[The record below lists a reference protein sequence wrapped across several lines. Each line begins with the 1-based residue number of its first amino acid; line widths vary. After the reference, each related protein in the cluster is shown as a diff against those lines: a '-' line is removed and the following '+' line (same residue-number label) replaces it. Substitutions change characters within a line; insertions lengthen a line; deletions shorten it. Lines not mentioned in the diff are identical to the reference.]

1 MIKKLLNEISISFLS
16 FLFVINFASVSAA
29 ETFLC
34 HSRENGNPF
43 STDINSFMDSNFRGN
58 DKLEGSEMQ
67 PSSNQKRKIT
77 IGFLTSKNNWKNNS
91 ELLAAFKF
99 LKSDKNFQVKQIS
112 FDQIKNHPQILN
124 KINVLW
130 FHRPDSTNFSS
141 DEISP
146 EVDSLIKK
154 FINSGGGLFLT
165 LDAFRYINTLGFE
178 TETPQVKYEEAKD
191 EGYGRKLGLHA
202 LRSHPVFTD
211 LHGGAYIWDA
221 HKDNVARQVG
231 FFGGSVPKNGKVV
244 AVNWAYITLKDDE
257 KLAVEYEHGKGKVLA
272 VGAYTYFAPKNF
284 TRLNL
289 EKFTENC
296 LLYLAGKLKSN
307 EKPRYWNY
315 SPLKIEQ
322 FNETSPAIELPKA
335 KVWNEE
341 SNGMTLTSQFGTSKN
356 WDLGQQ
362 RILLMGKEKGGI
374 DEIWIH
380 PFMALRDYEVGIQ
393 FAYKDSIYWFN
404 DQRPEIEIRPE
415 SFTRTYR
422 FDRAFV
428 KEIIAGSIDKPE
440 AVIHYE
446 YRGLYPARLVVK
458 FKSNLRF
465 MWPYNSDALGSI
477 FYSWDD
483 GLNAFHIKN
492 QSGEFNVLVGSNRK
506 PVEKLIG
513 QFDGFTKADSVFKGI
528 STDKFQ
534 AAALEEF
541 DLGMKD
547 NLDVVI
553 AGNDEGKDAAI
564 KDYEDAMQDPE
575 NVLNKTAEYYQSFLN
590 SKLMI
595 TTPDKDFNTGY
606 RWALVGTDKFFVKTP
621 AIGNSLVA
629 GYATTARGWDG
640 AQKVSGRPGYAWYF
654 GRDGE
659 WSGMALL
666 DYGDFEKV
674 KSELKVYQK
683 YQALSGKIYHE
694 LTTSGVVHYDAA
706 DATPLYII
714 LAGKYLEW
722 SGDTNFIRQSWEH
735 IKKAIDFCFSTD
747 FNHDHLI
754 ENINVGHGWV
764 EGGALY
770 GGRTT
775 LYLAGCWAEALRE
788 AAYMAGNLNLHKE
801 EKFYT
806 KEFETVK
813 KIINKDFWNA
823 KENFFYD
830 SQMAD
835 GSYSKEKTIQVSVPI
850 YFGVIDKDKTY
861 PVLDAYSG
869 NNFSSDWG
877 TRIIGEDNPAFSP
890 NGYHL
895 GSVWPLFTG
904 WTALAEYKYDQYV
917 QGYSHIMNN
926 LLVYKNWA
934 RGYVEEVL
942 NGEVYQ
948 PSGVCDH
955 QCWSETMVLQPA
967 LAGMLGLKSDAM
979 KDELTFSPRLPFDW
993 DFINVERIKTGMHS
1007 LNFSMKRDGEKT
1019 VYSFTQANGKTLS
1032 LNFIPAF
1039 PPGTSVN
1046 KVLINGKEVKFNI
1059 EDERQSES
1067 IKLNFNLKDK
1077 AVVEVLHTGGIG
1089 VLPAV
1094 AHPIPNDS
1102 SEGFR
1107 ILSAHLNVNEY
1118 SVEVQGKTGHDE
1130 ILKIYS
1136 PSDQIKSISGGE
1148 KLSYENQIY
1157 SIRVIFPES
1166 KEKYLNKTIEI
1177 KLRQ

>member
-1 MIKKLLNEISISFLS
+1 MIKNLLKGIPAVFLISLMITANAMCSQ
-16 FLFVINFASVSAA
+16 I
-29 ETFLC
+29 
-34 HSRENGNPF
+34 P
-43 STDINSFMDSNFRGN
+43 
-58 DKLEGSEMQ
+58 
-67 PSSNQKRKIT
+67 KIK
-77 IGFLTSKNNWKNNS
+77 IGFLVQKENWKNDS
-91 ELLAAFKF
+91 ELSAAFNF
-99 LKSDKNFQVKQIS
+99 LKSDKNFEVIQIS
-112 FDQIKNHPQILN
+112 FDQIKNDPKALN
-124 KINVLW
+124 GVNDLW
-130 FHRPDSTNFSS
+130 FHKSDTTEFTGNKTNKSV
-141 DEISP
+141 ISA
-146 EVDSLIKK
+146 IKK
-154 FINSGGGLFLT
+154 FVNSGGGLFLT
-165 LDAFRYINTLGFE
+165 LDAFRYINALGLE
-178 TETPQVKYEEAKD
+178 TEIPQVKYEEAKD

-202 LRSHPVFTD
+202 LRSHPIFTG

-221 HKDNVARQVG
+221 YKDNTARQVG
-231 FFGGSVPKNGKVV
+231 FFDSAVPQNGKVV

-257 KLAVEYEHGKGKVLA
+257 KLAVEYQLGKGKVIA

-284 TRLNL
+284 VKLNL

-296 LLYLAGKLKSN
+296 LLYLAGKLKSD
-307 EKPRYWNY
+307 EKPRYWSY
-315 SPLKIEQ
+315 APLKVEQ
-322 FNETSPAIELPKA
+322 FNETSPSIKLPVA
-335 KVWNEE
+335 KNWNEPANE
-341 SNGMTLTSQFGTSKN
+341 MTLTSQFGTNNN

-393 FAYKDSIYWFN
+393 FSYKDTIYWFD

-428 KEIIAGSIDKPE
+428 KEVITGSIDKPE

-446 YRGLYPARLVVK
+446 YRGLYPARLVIK

-492 QSGEFNVLVGSNRK
+492 QTDEFNIIVGASRK
-506 PVEKLIG
+506 PVVKLIG
-513 QFDGFTKADSVFKGI
+513 QFDGFVKVDSIFKGI
-528 STDKFQ
+528 PTDKFQ

-541 DLGMKD
+541 DLGMND
-547 NLDVVI
+547 NLDIVI
-553 AGNDEGKDAAI
+553 AGTDEGKEAAV
-564 KDYEDAMQDPE
+564 KNYEEALEDPE
-575 NVLNKTAEYYQSFLN
+575 KVFDGTADYYKNFLN

-606 RWALVGTDKFFVKTP
+606 RWALAGTDKFFVKTP
-621 AIGNSLVA
+621 GVGNSLVA

-659 WSGMALL
+659 WSGMVLS
-666 DYGDFEKV
+666 DYGDFDKV
-674 KSELKVYQK
+674 KSELETYQK
-683 YQALSGKIYHE
+683 YQALSGEIYHE

-714 LAGKYLEW
+714 LAGYYLKW
-722 SGDTNFIRQSWEH
+722 SGDINFIRQSWEH
-735 IKKAIDFCFSTD
+735 IKKAIDYCFSTD
-747 FNHDHLI
+747 FNHDHLL

-788 AAYMAGNLNLHKE
+788 AAYMAGNLNLQKE
-801 EKFYT
+801 EKYYS

-813 KIINKDFWNA
+813 RIINKDFWNS

-830 SQMAD
+830 SQMPD
-835 GSYSKEKTIQVSVPI
+835 GSYSKEKTIQVAVPI
-850 YFGVIDKDKTY
+850 YFGVIDKKKTY
-861 PVLDAYSG
+861 PVLNAYSG

-904 WTALAEYKYDQYV
+904 WTALAEYKYDRYV

-926 LLVYKNWA
+926 LLNYKNWA
-934 RGYVEEVL
+934 QGYVEEVL

-955 QCWSETMVLQPA
+955 QCWSETMMLQPA
-967 LAGMLGLKSDAM
+967 LEGMLGLNADAM
-979 KDELTFSPRLPFDW
+979 NNELTISPRLPFDW
-993 DFINVERIKTGMHS
+993 NFINVERIKTGDHS
-1007 LNFSMKRDGEKT
+1007 LNFSMKKNEDKSIYDFTQSDGELLKIN
-1019 VYSFTQANGKTLS
+1019 FTPT
-1032 LNFIPAF
+1032 F
-1039 PPGTSVN
+1039 PLGTQIS
-1046 KVLINGKEVKFNI
+1046 KVLVNGKETKFKLEN
-1059 EDERQSES
+1059 DRQSES
-1067 IKLNFNLKDK
+1067 INLNFKIENK
-1077 AVVEVLHTGGIG
+1077 AQVEIFHSGGIG

-1094 AHPIPNDS
+1094 AHPIPGDS

-1107 ILSAHLNVNEY
+1107 ILSSSLSGNIY
-1118 SVEVQGKTGHDE
+1118 SVEVQGKPIHDE

-1136 PSDQIKSISGGE
+1136 STDQITSVDGGE
-1148 KLSYENQIY
+1148 KLSYKNHVY
-1157 SIRVIFPES
+1157 SIKVIFPNS
-1166 KEKYLNKTIEI
+1166 GEKYLNKKITV
-1177 KLRQ
+1177 KLNQ

>member
-1 MIKKLLNEISISFLS
+1 MLLNKFSFIFLISLMFIG
-16 FLFVINFASVSAA
+16 FAA
-29 ETFLC
+29 
-34 HSRENGNPF
+34 
-43 STDINSFMDSNFRGN
+43 
-58 DKLEGSEMQ
+58 GSQ
-67 PSSNQKRKIT
+67 NRKIKV
-77 IGFLTSKNNWKNNS
+77 GFLTEKENLQTDS
-91 ELLAAFKF
+91 ESLAAFSF
-99 LKSDKNFQVKQIS
+99 LKANKNFEVRLIP
-112 FDQIKNHPQILN
+112 FDQIKVHPDILKN
-124 KINVLW
+124 VDVLW
-130 FHRPDSTNFSS
+130 FHKSDTTEFSGNETDAS
-141 DEISP
+141 VVSSIRKF
-146 EVDSLIKK
+146 VDG
-154 FINSGGGLFLT
+154 GGGLFLT
-165 LDAFRYINTLGFE
+165 LDAFRYINTLGLE
-178 TETPQVKYEEAKD
+178 KVVPQVRYEEAKD

-202 LRSHPVFTD
+202 LRSHPIFTG
-211 LHGGAYIWDA
+211 LHGDTYIWDA
-221 HKDNVARQVG
+221 HQDNTARQVG
-231 FFGGSVPKNGKVV
+231 FFGSSVPQNGKVV

-257 KLAVEYEHGKGKVLA
+257 KLAVEYQLGNGKVLA

-284 TRLNL
+284 TLLNL

-296 LLYLAGKLKSN
+296 LLYLAGKLKSD
-307 EKPRYWNY
+307 EKPRYWSY
-315 SPLKIEQ
+315 APLKVLQ
-322 FNETSPAIELPKA
+322 FSETSPSIKLPEA
-335 KVWNEE
+335 KDWNESTNE
-341 SNGMTLTSQFGTSKN
+341 MTLTSQFGTDNN

-393 FAYKDSIYWFN
+393 FSYKDTIYWLN
-404 DQRPEIEIRPE
+404 DQRPEIEVRPG

-428 KEIIAGSIDKPE
+428 KEIITGSIDIPA
-440 AVIHYE
+440 AVVHYE
-446 YRGLYPARLVVK
+446 YRGLYPAKLIIK

-465 MWPYNSDALGSI
+465 MWPYDSDALGSI
-477 FYSWDD
+477 YYSWYD

-492 QSGEFNVLVGSNRK
+492 QSDEFNVLVGSNRK
-506 PVEKLIG
+506 PVEKVIG
-513 QFDGFTKADSVFKGI
+513 QFGGFTKTDSTFKGI
-528 STDKFQ
+528 PTNKFQ
-534 AAALEEF
+534 AAGLAEY
-541 DLGMKD
+541 DLSMND
-547 NLDVVI
+547 NLDIVV
-553 AGNDEGKDAAI
+553 AGTDEGKETAV
-564 KDYEDAMQDPE
+564 KYYEDAMKNPE
-575 NVLNKTAEYYQSFLN
+575 KVFESTSDYYKNFLS

-606 RWALVGTDKFFVKTP
+606 RWALVGTDKFFVHTP
-621 AIGNSLVA
+621 GIGNSLVA

-640 AQKVSGRPGYAWYF
+640 AQQISGRPGYAWYF

-659 WSGMALL
+659 WSGMALS

-674 KSELKVYQK
+674 KSELETYQK

-714 LAGKYLEW
+714 LAGRYLER
-722 SGDTNFIRQSWEH
+722 SGDINFIRESWKH
-735 IKKAIDFCFSTD
+735 IKKAIDYCFSTD

-788 AAYMAGNLNLHKE
+788 AAYMAGNLNLQKE
-801 EKFYT
+801 EKYYS

-813 KIINKDFWNA
+813 KIINKDFWNP

-830 SQMAD
+830 SQMPD

-850 YFGVIDKDKTY
+850 YIGVINKKKTY

-926 LLVYKNWA
+926 LLNYKNWA

-967 LAGMLGLKSDAM
+967 LEGMLGLNADAFNN
-979 KDELTFSPRLPFDW
+979 ELTISPRLPFDW
-993 DFINVERIKTGMHS
+993 NFINVERIKTGDHS
-1007 LNFSMKRDGEKT
+1007 LNFSMKKNEEKSI
-1019 VYSFTQANGKTLS
+1019 YDFIQNEGKLLKINFTPT
-1032 LNFIPAF
+1032 F
-1039 PPGTSVN
+1039 PLGTQVS
-1046 KVLINGKEVKFNI
+1046 KVLVNGKETKFKLEN
-1059 EDERQSES
+1059 DRQSE
-1067 IKLNFNLKDK
+1067 IINLNFDVENK
-1077 AVVEVLHTGGIG
+1077 AEVEVFHSGGIG

-1094 AHPIPNDS
+1094 AHPIPGDS

-1107 ILSAHLNVNEY
+1107 ILSSSLSRNIY
-1118 SVEVQGKTGHDE
+1118 SVEVQGKPEHDE

-1136 PSDQIKSISGGE
+1136 STDQIKSVDGGE
-1148 KLSYENQIY
+1148 KMSYKNHVY

-1166 KEKYLNKTIEI
+1166 EEKYVNKTIKI
-1177 KLRQ
+1177 LLKQ